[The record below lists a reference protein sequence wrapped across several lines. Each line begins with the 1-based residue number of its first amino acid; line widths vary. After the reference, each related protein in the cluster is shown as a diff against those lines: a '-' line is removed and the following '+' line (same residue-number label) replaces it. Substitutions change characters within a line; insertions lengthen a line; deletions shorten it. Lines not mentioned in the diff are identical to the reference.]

1 MNEPGKEIAR
11 NIQLGGVFYQFL
23 VGPNAIFRK
32 ARIGSN
38 LKEKDEAGWKGAEAE
53 LARLG
58 NRGNI

>member
-1 MNEPGKEIAR
+1 MVEAGKEIAR
-11 NIQLGGVFYQFL
+11 NIQLGGVFYRFII
-23 VGPNAIFRK
+23 GPNGIFRNG
-32 ARIGSN
+32 RIGGN

>member
-1 MNEPGKEIAR
+1 MAEVGKEKAR

-23 VGPNAIFRK
+23 VGPNGIFRR
-32 ARIGSN
+32 ARIGGN
-38 LKEKDEAGWKGAEAE
+38 LKENDEAGWRSAEAE